1 MDWQTL
7 FNIGGLLLIT
17 LVGGYVRF
25 VQGQL
30 DKARNDTAASLITI
44 TEFRIE
50 VAKNY
55 VTHSDLRKIEDTLV
69 RIEAKLDAKADK

>member
-7 FNIGGLLLIT
+7 FNIGGLVLTAI
-17 LVGGYVRF
+17 VGGYVRF

-30 DKARNDTAASLITI
+30 DKARSETASAQLTM